1 MSLPLVRLT
10 QLDLLR
16 GFVAVGRCMSITRAA
31 EELCLT
37 QSAVSRQIRQLE
49 AQLGTPLFVRGHRSI
64 HFTPA
69 GEQLFRSADA
79 ALLQLQ
85 EALGRTAT
93 ALAQPVTITAS
104 VGVAG
109 LWLLPRL
116 GRLHARHPDI
126 DVRVAASNRLF
137 EHPARDGID
146 LAIRYCPPQ
155 GAPAGAVRLFEE
167 RLAPVAHPSLALS
180 ALDSSA
186 ALADVCLLEFD
197 RAETP
202 WLHWQPWLAARGL
215 GEARPRAVLR
225 FNQYDQVIQAAL
237 AGQGVALGRTG
248 LVAGMLADGRLAALT
263 EPAVPDGCQHAY
275 WLWQPGAPAP
285 AVQAVADWIIA
296 EAATGPGC

>member
-1 MSLPLVRLT
+1 MPLPLVRLT

-16 GFVAVGRCMSITRAA
+16 GFVAAGRCMSISRAA

-64 HFTPA
+64 TFTPA

-85 EALGRTAT
+85 EALGRAAV
-93 ALAQPVTITAS
+93 ALAQPVTVTAS
-104 VGVAG
+104 IGVAG

-116 GRLHARHPDI
+116 GRLHARYPDI
-126 DVRVAASNRLF
+126 DVRVAASNRLI

-155 GAPAGAVRLFEE
+155 DAPAGAVCLFEE
-167 RLAPVAHPSLALS
+167 QLAPVAHPSLALS
-180 ALDSSA
+180 GLDTPQRWA
-186 ALADVCLLEFD
+186 EVCLLEFD
-197 RAETP
+197 HPDTP
-202 WLHWQPWLAARGL
+202 WLHWRPWLAAQGL
-215 GEARPRAVLR
+215 GEIRPRAVLR
-225 FNQYDQVIQAAL
+225 FNQYDQMIQAAL

-248 LVAGMLADGRLAALT
+248 LIADMLADGRLALLAD
-263 EPAVPDGCQHAY
+263 PAVAAGCQHAY
-275 WLWQPGAPAP
+275 WLWQPGQPAP

-296 EAATGPGC
+296 EATGMQD

>member
-1 MSLPLVRLT
+1 MPLPLVRLT

-49 AQLGTPLFVRGHRSI
+49 AQLGTPLFVRGHRRI
-64 HFTPA
+64 TFTPA
-69 GEQLFRSADA
+69 GEQLFRSADG

-85 EALGRTAT
+85 EALGRAAA

-126 DVRVAASNRLF
+126 DVRVAASNRLS

-146 LAIRYCPPQ
+146 LAIRYCAPR
-155 GAPAGAVRLFEE
+155 GAPAGAVRLFDE
-167 RLAPVAHPSLALS
+167 RLAPVAHPSLGQPALH
-180 ALDSSA
+180 SA
-186 ALADVCLLEFD
+186 AALVEVCLLEFD
-197 RAETP
+197 HAETP

-215 GEARPRAVLR
+215 DGVRPRAVLR

-248 LVAGMLADGRLAALT
+248 LIADMLADGRLITLEAS
-263 EPAVPDGCQHAY
+263 AVPAGCQHGY
-275 WLWQPGAPAP
+275 WLWQPAVSTP
-285 AVQAVADWIIA
+285 AVQAVAEWIQT
-296 EAATGPGC
+296 EAATLGA